1 MKERRKI
8 DLFGAVTMLVISM
21 AAFYL
26 KNSVGAEMTG
36 LPLESFVYIGIGIF
50 ILGLI
55 YTIMETKMQLPYFYG
70 RSQSGGSNANSFV
83 VMGIGAGFIGSSIAS
98 EVVITLVLIA
108 VAVAIR
114 MFIDKRY
121 KEKNEIRSKNW
132 NKKYV
137 VIFGK
142 VPIE

>member
-26 KNSVGAEMTG
+26 KNSVGAEMIG

-83 VMGIGAGFIGSSIAS
+83 VMGIGAGLIGSSIAS

-114 MFIDKRY
+114 MFMDKRY
-121 KEKNEIRSKNW
+121 KEKNK
-132 NKKYV
+132 
-137 VIFGK
+137 
-142 VPIE
+142 IE

>member
-70 RSQSGGSNANSFV
+70 RKSKWWFVNSFV
-83 VMGIGAGFIGSSIAS
+83 VMGIGVGLIGSSIAS

-114 MFIDKRY
+114 MFMDKRY
-121 KEKNEIRSKNW
+121 KEKNEIRSKN
-132 NKKYV
+132 
-137 VIFGK
+137 
-142 VPIE
+142 

>member
-8 DLFGAVTMLVISM
+8 DLFGAITMLVISM

-26 KNSVGAEMTG
+26 KNSVEAEMIG
-36 LPLESFVYIGIGIF
+36 LPLESFVYVGIGIF

-83 VMGIGAGFIGSSIAS
+83 VMGIGAGLIGSSIAS
-98 EVVITLVLIA
+98 AVVITLVLIA

-114 MFIDKRY
+114 MFMDKRY
-121 KEKNEIRSKNW
+121 KEKNEI
-132 NKKYV
+132 
-137 VIFGK
+137 
-142 VPIE
+142 E

>member
-108 VAVAIR
+108 VAIAIR
-114 MFIDKRY
+114 MFMDKRY
-121 KEKNEIRSKNW
+121 KEKNEI
-132 NKKYV
+132 
-137 VIFGK
+137 
-142 VPIE
+142 E

>member
-26 KNSVGAEMTG
+26 KNSVGAEMIG
-36 LPLESFVYIGIGIF
+36 LPLESFVYVGIGIF

-83 VMGIGAGFIGSSIAS
+83 VMGIGAGLIGSSIAS
-98 EVVITLVLIA
+98 EVVITLVLIG
-108 VAVAIR
+108 VAIAVR
-114 MFIDKRY
+114 MFMDKRY
-121 KEKNEIRSKNW
+121 KEKNEI
-132 NKKYV
+132 
-137 VIFGK
+137 
-142 VPIE
+142 E

>member
-36 LPLESFVYIGIGIF
+36 LPLESFVYVGIGIF

-83 VMGIGAGFIGSSIAS
+83 VMGIGAGLIGSSIAS
-98 EVVITLVLIA
+98 AVVITLVLIA

-114 MFIDKRY
+114 MFMDKRY
-121 KEKNEIRSKNW
+121 KEKNEI
-132 NKKYV
+132 
-137 VIFGK
+137 
-142 VPIE
+142 E

>member
-8 DLFGAVTMLVISM
+8 DLFGAITMLVISM

-26 KNSVGAEMTG
+26 KNSVGAEITG

-70 RSQSGGSNANSFV
+70 RSHSCGSNANSFV
-83 VMGIGAGFIGSSIAS
+83 VMGIGAGLIGSSIAS
-98 EVVITLVLIA
+98 AVVITLVLIA
-108 VAVAIR
+108 VAVSIR
-114 MFIDKRY
+114 MFMDKRY
-121 KEKNEIRSKNW
+121 KEKNEI
-132 NKKYV
+132 
-137 VIFGK
+137 
-142 VPIE
+142 E

>member
-36 LPLESFVYIGIGIF
+36 LPLESFVYVGIGIF

-98 EVVITLVLIA
+98 EVVITFVLIA
-108 VAVAIR
+108 VAIAIR
-114 MFIDKRY
+114 MFMDKRY
-121 KEKNEIRSKNW
+121 KEKNEIRSKN
-132 NKKYV
+132 
-137 VIFGK
+137 
-142 VPIE
+142 

>member
-8 DLFGAVTMLVISM
+8 DLFGAMTMLVISM
-21 AAFYL
+21 VAFYL

-83 VMGIGAGFIGSSIAS
+83 VMGIGAGLIGSSIAS
-98 EVVITLVLIA
+98 AVVITLVLIA
-108 VAVAIR
+108 VAIAIR
-114 MFIDKRY
+114 MFIDKKY
-121 KEKNEIRSKNW
+121 KEKNGIKQ
-132 NKKYV
+132 
-137 VIFGK
+137 
-142 VPIE
+142 

>member
-1 MKERRKI
+1 
-8 DLFGAVTMLVISM
+8 MLVISM

-26 KNSVGAEMTG
+26 KNSVVAEMTG

-83 VMGIGAGFIGSSIAS
+83 VMGIGAGLIGSSIAS
-98 EVVITLVLIA
+98 AVVITLVLIA
-108 VAVAIR
+108 VAIAIR
-114 MFIDKRY
+114 MFMDKRY
-121 KEKNEIRSKNW
+121 KEKNEI
-132 NKKYV
+132 
-137 VIFGK
+137 
-142 VPIE
+142 E

>member
-8 DLFGAVTMLVISM
+8 DLFGAITMLVISM

-26 KNSVGAEMTG
+26 KNKLGVEMTG
-36 LPLESFVYIGIGIF
+36 LSLQSFVYIGIGIF

-114 MFIDKRY
+114 MFMDKRY
-121 KEKNEIRSKNW
+121 KEKNEI
-132 NKKYV
+132 
-137 VIFGK
+137 
-142 VPIE
+142 E

>member
-83 VMGIGAGFIGSSIAS
+83 VMGIGVGLIGSSIAS
-98 EVVITLVLIA
+98 AVVITLVLIA
-108 VAVAIR
+108 VAVSIR
-114 MFIDKRY
+114 MFMDRRY
-121 KEKNEIRSKNW
+121 KEKNEI
-132 NKKYV
+132 
-137 VIFGK
+137 
-142 VPIE
+142 E

>member
-8 DLFGAVTMLVISM
+8 DLFGAITMLVISM

-26 KNSVGAEMTG
+26 KNKLGVEMTG
-36 LPLESFVYIGIGIF
+36 LSLQSFVYIGIGIF

-114 MFIDKRY
+114 MFMDKRY
-121 KEKNEIRSKNW
+121 KEKNEIRSKN
-132 NKKYV
+132 
-137 VIFGK
+137 
-142 VPIE
+142 

>member
-8 DLFGAVTMLVISM
+8 DLLGAVTMLVISM
-21 AAFYL
+21 AVFYL
-26 KNSVGAEMTG
+26 KNKLGVEMTG
-36 LPLESFVYIGIGIF
+36 LSLQSFVYIGIGLF

-83 VMGIGAGFIGSSIAS
+83 VMGIGAGLIGSSIAS

-108 VAVAIR
+108 VAIAIR
-114 MFIDKRY
+114 MFMDKRY
-121 KEKNEIRSKNW
+121 KEKND
-132 NKKYV
+132 
-137 VIFGK
+137 
-142 VPIE
+142 IE

>member
-26 KNSVGAEMTG
+26 KNSVGAEMIG
-36 LPLESFVYIGIGIF
+36 LPLESFVYVGIGIF

-83 VMGIGAGFIGSSIAS
+83 VMGIGAGLIGSSIAS

-108 VAVAIR
+108 VAIAIR
-114 MFIDKRY
+114 MFMDKRY
-121 KEKNEIRSKNW
+121 KEKNK
-132 NKKYV
+132 
-137 VIFGK
+137 
-142 VPIE
+142 IE

>member
-8 DLFGAVTMLVISM
+8 DLFGAITMLVISM

-26 KNSVGAEMTG
+26 KNSVGAEMIG
-36 LPLESFVYIGIGIF
+36 LPLESFVYVGIGIF

-83 VMGIGAGFIGSSIAS
+83 VMGIGAGLIGSSIAS
-98 EVVITLVLIA
+98 AVVITLVLIA
-108 VAVAIR
+108 VAIAIR
-114 MFIDKRY
+114 MFMDKRY
-121 KEKNEIRSKNW
+121 KEKNEI
-132 NKKYV
+132 
-137 VIFGK
+137 
-142 VPIE
+142 E

>member
-8 DLFGAVTMLVISM
+8 DLFGAITMLVISM

-70 RSQSGGSNANSFV
+70 KCQSGGSNANSFV

-98 EVVITLVLIA
+98 EVVITIVLIA
-108 VAVAIR
+108 VAITVR
-114 MFIDKRY
+114 MFMDKRY
-121 KEKNEIRSKNW
+121 KEKN
-132 NKKYV
+132 
-137 VIFGK
+137 G
-142 VPIE
+142 IE

>member
-21 AAFYL
+21 AVFYL

-83 VMGIGAGFIGSSIAS
+83 VMGIGAGLIGSSIAS

-108 VAVAIR
+108 VAIAIR
-114 MFIDKRY
+114 MFMDKRY
-121 KEKNEIRSKNW
+121 KEKNEI
-132 NKKYV
+132 
-137 VIFGK
+137 
-142 VPIE
+142 E

>member
-8 DLFGAVTMLVISM
+8 DLFGAITMLVISM

-26 KNSVGAEMTG
+26 KNSVGAEMIG

-83 VMGIGAGFIGSSIAS
+83 VMGIGAGLIGSSIAS
-98 EVVITLVLIA
+98 EVAITLVLIA

-114 MFIDKRY
+114 MFMDKRY
-121 KEKNEIRSKNW
+121 KEKNEI
-132 NKKYV
+132 
-137 VIFGK
+137 
-142 VPIE
+142 E

>member
-8 DLFGAVTMLVISM
+8 DLFGAITMLVISM

-26 KNSVGAEMTG
+26 KNSV
-36 LPLESFVYIGIGIF
+36 LLEKVTSEKHLIYPGIGIF

-83 VMGIGAGFIGSSIAS
+83 VMGIGAGLIGSSIAS
-98 EVVITLVLIA
+98 AVVITLVLIA
-108 VAVAIR
+108 VAIAIR
-114 MFIDKRY
+114 MFMDKRY
-121 KEKNEIRSKNW
+121 KEKNEI
-132 NKKYV
+132 
-137 VIFGK
+137 
-142 VPIE
+142 E

>member
-83 VMGIGAGFIGSSIAS
+83 VMGIGVGLIGSSIAS
-98 EVVITLVLIA
+98 AVVITLVLIA
-108 VAVAIR
+108 VAIAIR
-114 MFIDKRY
+114 MFMDKRY
-121 KEKNEIRSKNW
+121 KEKNEIRSKN
-132 NKKYV
+132 
-137 VIFGK
+137 
-142 VPIE
+142 

>member
-83 VMGIGAGFIGSSIAS
+83 VMGIGVGLIGSSIAS
-98 EVVITLVLIA
+98 AVVITLVLIA
-108 VAVAIR
+108 VAVSIR
-114 MFIDKRY
+114 MFMDKRY
-121 KEKNEIRSKNW
+121 KEKNEI
-132 NKKYV
+132 
-137 VIFGK
+137 
-142 VPIE
+142 E

>member
-26 KNSVGAEMTG
+26 KNSVGAEMIG
-36 LPLESFVYIGIGIF
+36 LPLESFVYVGIGIF

-83 VMGIGAGFIGSSIAS
+83 VMGIGAGLIGSSIAS
-98 EVVITLVLIA
+98 EVVITIVLIA
-108 VAVAIR
+108 VAIAIR
-114 MFIDKRY
+114 MFMDKRY
-121 KEKNEIRSKNW
+121 KEKNEI
-132 NKKYV
+132 
-137 VIFGK
+137 
-142 VPIE
+142 E

>member
-36 LPLESFVYIGIGIF
+36 LPLESFVYVGIGIF

-83 VMGIGAGFIGSSIAS
+83 VMGIGVGLIGSSIAS
-98 EVVITLVLIA
+98 AVVITLVLIA
-108 VAVAIR
+108 VAIAIR
-114 MFIDKRY
+114 MFMDKRY
-121 KEKNEIRSKNW
+121 KEKNK
-132 NKKYV
+132 
-137 VIFGK
+137 
-142 VPIE
+142 IE

>member
-36 LPLESFVYIGIGIF
+36 LPLESFVYVGIGIF

-98 EVVITLVLIA
+98 EVVITFVLIA
-108 VAVAIR
+108 VAIAIR
-114 MFIDKRY
+114 MFMDKRY
-121 KEKNEIRSKNW
+121 KEKNEI
-132 NKKYV
+132 
-137 VIFGK
+137 
-142 VPIE
+142 E

>member
-8 DLFGAVTMLVISM
+8 DLFGAITMLVISM

-36 LPLESFVYIGIGIF
+36 LPLKSFVYVGIGIF

-83 VMGIGAGFIGSSIAS
+83 VMGIGAGLIGSSIAS
-98 EVVITLVLIA
+98 EVAITLVLIG
-108 VAVAIR
+108 VAIAVR
-114 MFIDKRY
+114 MFMDKRY
-121 KEKNEIRSKNW
+121 KEKNEI
-132 NKKYV
+132 
-137 VIFGK
+137 
-142 VPIE
+142 E

>member
-8 DLFGAVTMLVISM
+8 DLFGAITMLVISM

-26 KNSVGAEMTG
+26 KNSVGAEMIG

-83 VMGIGAGFIGSSIAS
+83 VMGIGAGLIGSSIVNA
-98 EVVITLVLIA
+98 VVITLVLIA
-108 VAVAIR
+108 VAIAIR
-114 MFIDKRY
+114 MFMDKRY
-121 KEKNEIRSKNW
+121 KEKNEI
-132 NKKYV
+132 
-137 VIFGK
+137 
-142 VPIE
+142 E

>member
-8 DLFGAVTMLVISM
+8 DLFGAITMLVISM

-26 KNSVGAEMTG
+26 KNSVGAEMIG
-36 LPLESFVYIGIGIF
+36 LPLESFAYIGIGIF

-83 VMGIGAGFIGSSIAS
+83 VMGIGSGLIGSSIAS

-108 VAVAIR
+108 VAIAIR
-114 MFIDKRY
+114 MFMDKRY
-121 KEKNEIRSKNW
+121 KEKNEI
-132 NKKYV
+132 
-137 VIFGK
+137 
-142 VPIE
+142 E

>member
-8 DLFGAVTMLVISM
+8 DLFGAITMLVISM
-21 AAFYL
+21 TAFYL
-26 KNSVGAEMTG
+26 KNSVVAEMTG

-83 VMGIGAGFIGSSIAS
+83 VMGIGAGLIGGSIAS
-98 EVVITLVLIA
+98 AVVVTLVLIA

-114 MFIDKRY
+114 MFMDKRY
-121 KEKNEIRSKNW
+121 KEKNEI
-132 NKKYV
+132 
-137 VIFGK
+137 
-142 VPIE
+142 E

>member
-8 DLFGAVTMLVISM
+8 DLFGAITMLVISM

-26 KNSVGAEMTG
+26 KNSVGAEMIG

-83 VMGIGAGFIGSSIAS
+83 VMGIGAGLIGSSIVNA
-98 EVVITLVLIA
+98 VVITLVLIA

-114 MFIDKRY
+114 MFMDKRY
-121 KEKNEIRSKNW
+121 KEKNEI
-132 NKKYV
+132 
-137 VIFGK
+137 
-142 VPIE
+142 E

>member
-8 DLFGAVTMLVISM
+8 DLFGAITMLVISM

-26 KNSVGAEMTG
+26 KNSVGAEITG

-98 EVVITLVLIA
+98 AVVITLVLIA

-114 MFIDKRY
+114 MFMDKRY
-121 KEKNEIRSKNW
+121 KEKNEIRSKN
-132 NKKYV
+132 
-137 VIFGK
+137 
-142 VPIE
+142 

>member
-36 LPLESFVYIGIGIF
+36 LPLESFVYVGIGIF

-83 VMGIGAGFIGSSIAS
+83 VMGIGAGLIGSSIAS
-98 EVVITLVLIA
+98 AVVITFVLIA

-114 MFIDKRY
+114 MFMDKRY
-121 KEKNEIRSKNW
+121 KEKNEIRSKN
-132 NKKYV
+132 
-137 VIFGK
+137 
-142 VPIE
+142 